1 MIIVTEN
8 TPSLPVKEHLLKFE
22 PSAHGGLIRKYSQ
35 KYAIPESEILDAS
48 ASLNPFGTPFEYP
61 YTGLELRSLLDRGLQ
76 KMEQYPDN
84 RYLEFKE
91 AAAKFTGMGIRPD
104 NIIPGNGS
112 TEIIRLVAE
121 CVVGKGDIVLIPQP
135 TFSEYEVQCRVL
147 GATIKYIHQDDLP
160 EISGDVLEEAKII
173 FVCNP
178 NNPTGRLLTREQ
190 VRDLVQ
196 KCARHRTI
204 LFLDEAF
211 IELADPSQSAAD
223 MVEGN
228 EYFFIQRSLTK
239 AFAIPG
245 IRMGFGVASTRF
257 AKVLDNARLSWN
269 LGCIADTV
277 STALLNME
285 GGADSKYLKDSR
297 EFIGVERAYLMQ
309 YLDRRGFKPLES
321 TVNYIYVDISG
332 LSMDST
338 ELTERMAAHGVLIR
352 DCSSFQESGKDHIRV
367 AVRTREENKRI
378 VDTIRQVISEW
389 GREQAKCTLDE
400 NLAKAARS
408 GRIGSNLSCNYY
420 PCHFEGQ
427 DCTFCFCP
435 FYPCNDERT
444 GGQWIESSGGGKVW
458 SCLYCEMVH
467 RPEVVD
473 AMLSVLVKEGRNE
486 ESVKEAWKKAMEKH
500 L

>member
-1 MIIVTEN
+1 VIIVTEN
-8 TPSLPVKEHLLKFE
+8 TPSLPVKEHLLEFE
-22 PSAHGGLIRKYSQ
+22 PSVHGGLIRKNSQ

-48 ASLNPFGTPFEYP
+48 ANLNPFGTPFEHP
-61 YTGLELRSLLDRGLQ
+61 YTGLVLRTLLDRGLQ

-91 AAAKFTGMGIRPD
+91 AAAKFTGMGIRPE

-121 CVVGKGDIVLIPQP
+121 CVVGKGDVVLIPQP

-147 GATIKYIHQDDLP
+147 GATIKYIRQEDLP
-160 EISGDVLEEAKII
+160 DISGDVLEEAKMI

-178 NNPTGRLLTREQ
+178 NNPTGKLLTREQ
-190 VRDLVQ
+190 VRELAQ
-196 KCARHRTI
+196 KCARHHTI

-211 IELADPSQSAAD
+211 IELADPSQGAAD

-245 IRMGFGVASTRF
+245 IRMGFGIASSRF

-285 GGADSKYLKDSR
+285 GGINSKYLKDSR
-297 EFIGVERAYLMQ
+297 DFIKAEREYLMEK
-309 YLDRRGFKPLES
+309 LDRRGFKPIES
-321 TVNYIYVDISG
+321 TVNYIYVDISEF
-332 LSMDST
+332 SMDST

-378 VDTIRQVISEW
+378 VDTIRQVVSEW
-389 GREQAKCTLDE
+389 GSEQAESMLHD
-400 NLAKAARS
+400 NLAKAATC
-408 GRIGSNLSCNYY
+408 GRLGSNLECDYY

-473 AMLSVLVKEGRNE
+473 DMLSVLTKEGCNK
-486 ESVKEAWKKAMEKH
+486 ESVKEAWKKAMETR